1 MDFSL
6 SINPEDLARVAREA
20 LRGRLEAVAF
30 QAGNVI
36 VNQIKKRFIQSG
48 DETGSWAPL
57 WAGTD
62 AQREMAF
69 GQRNRAGDEIVR
81 HEYELATKHLEKAR
95 QGVLSGKGKNPT
107 RTLDR
112 ALARHEEARLAF
124 YTGVASARAGGKPL
138 DDTGRSKNSFGHQT
152 KWEGDSPVV
161 EITTTE
167 FFLQYHDTGFRTK
180 GPNFIPLTTAAKN
193 KKRENPTAKPDQLG
207 LVPGVDYI
215 MAWAGVTVPQRRLF
229 HFTPANSKEIADTL
243 SGI

>member
-1 MDFSL
+1 M

-20 LRGRLEAVAF
+20 LRGRLEAVANA
-30 QAGNVI
+30 AGSI
-36 VNQIKKRFIQSG
+36 IIQQIKNRFIHSG

-62 AQREMAF
+62 RQREKAF
-69 GQRNRAGDEIVR
+69 EQRSREGDEIAR

-95 QGVLSGKGKNPT
+95 IGVMSGKGKNPT
-107 RTLDR
+107 RTLER

-124 YTGVASARAGGKPL
+124 FTGKESFRAGGKPL
-138 DDTGRSKNSFGHQT
+138 LDEGRAKDSFGHQV

-167 FFLQYHDTGFRTK
+167 AYLQYHDTGFRTK
-180 GPNFIPLTTAAKN
+180 GPNFIPLTREAKN
-193 KKRENPTAKPDQLG
+193 KKRENPTASPDRLG
-207 LVPGVDYI
+207 LVPGIDYV

-229 HFTPANSKEIADTL
+229 HFTPANSKQIADTL
-243 SGI
+243 AKL